1 MKKLAFIVFTLCLP
15 ALAWAATGEPLATI
29 QWNGTAHDGVFAL
42 ARRGDE
48 LWAATNFGLLLKR
61 GSKPWETA
69 VKSNG
74 NALLGIGFSP
84 QGDGIAVG
92 QNGLLMEVK
101 PNSENWKTQ
110 NSGVKH
116 RLMWVASNSRGDFL
130 VVGAFGT
137 VLYRAAGSDQW
148 QKVAVKSSQG
158 EEPHLYG
165 AFFVS
170 DDEALVVG
178 ENESLLDF
186 DKGNI
191 VQQVELGQPPASA
204 SSKSSPGGDQGDTV
218 VTPSL
223 FTVTYCDGMLVAAGQ
238 RGLVLSKSLA
248 AETKATPKPAPK
260 RARGRKKPDKAD
272 KQPTGLLADWHS
284 AEISGQPDVYGLACT
299 VGGTLIGVSNNGTIV
314 TGTRQAGTDLAWQ
327 TIYAKGLYAPWLSA
341 VLPSGNDNFLVAGPA
356 NIWEV
361 SFSNGK

>member
-260 RARGRKKPDKAD
+260 RARAKKAGQGRQAAHGTSGRLAQRGDKRPARRLWL
-272 KQPTGLLADWHS
+272 GLHRWRDAYRREQQRNYRDRDAAGGNGPRLANHLRQGTVC
-284 AEISGQPDVYGLACT
+284 ALA
-299 VGGTLIGVSNNGTIV
+299 VGGSPLGQ
-314 TGTRQAGTDLAWQ
+314 R
-327 TIYAKGLYAPWLSA
+327 
-341 VLPSGNDNFLVAGPA
+341 
-356 NIWEV
+356 
-361 SFSNGK
+361 